1 MSFHTPLFCSLVLK
15 LYRFIKQ
22 WWISHFSSLKHLC
35 WRYFL
40 NTCMSRRQSGALT
53 FSVETLH
60 KFAFISN
67 RFGRASFQ
75 EIDELSKF
83 SVFFTNLFMVLSHI
97 CIKSIMIF
105 KFFSLF
111 IYYFWHRVL
120 VTHTSFEFPV

>member
-1 MSFHTPLFCSLVLK
+1 MMNLPFLISKTFMLALF
-15 LYRFIKQ
+15 F
-22 WWISHFSSLKHLC
+22 KHLHVKK
-35 WRYFL
+35 
-40 NTCMSRRQSGALT
+40 TGALA

-67 RFGRASFQ
+67 QFGRASFQ

-83 SVFFTNLFMVLSHI
+83 SIFFTNLFMVLSHI

-111 IYYFWHRVL
+111 IYYF
-120 VTHTSFEFPV
+120 